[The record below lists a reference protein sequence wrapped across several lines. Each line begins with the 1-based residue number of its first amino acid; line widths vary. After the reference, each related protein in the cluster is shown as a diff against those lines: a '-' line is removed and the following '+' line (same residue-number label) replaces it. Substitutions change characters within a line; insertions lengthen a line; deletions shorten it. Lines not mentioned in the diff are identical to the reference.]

1 MRLLENVKMLKFVKK
16 TEKLAISPLGPHEP
30 HGSSLPLEVEK
41 VTKSAISEGDI
52 MVVMAE

>member
-16 TEKLAISPLGPHEP
+16 WKNGKFSPLGPHEP
-30 HGSSLPLEVEK
+30 YGSSLPFKVEK
-41 VTKSAISEGDI
+41 VTKSTISEGDI